1 MCKGSVLVRARR
13 KMETFA
19 CILEDDPSSTYLL
32 PAGAGY
38 YYVPAEN
45 VIAKSTRTNQKTCAE
60 IDALLRSNSP
70 EAWKRC
76 LTFGRV
82 MRIRGVEGNALYT
95 TFAPTDGAFDEQR
108 VLRLVPWRVAHACF
122 PEVKE
127 WARCDPRWRFVSD
140 SMRNIYDWKK
150 EVDLPDAPHINPAR
164 NDWPAAPIAY
174 PVVVRTPAQ
183 IQPLLSDPMEDWDAH
198 LLNNNHAERR
208 APPPLPPPPP
218 PRQNATPNVAIDVI
232 NERANSFIED
242 HIRQMQAAGLL
253 GGLPYLPPVAPAPV
267 QPAPVRS
274 APMAEDLRAL
284 SDFLFECKDVVE
296 EGAYLAASNALKRV
310 WDRAI

>member
-1 MCKGSVLVRARR
+1 MA
-13 KMETFA
+13 EFA
-19 CILEDDPSSTYLL
+19 CFNEDDPSTTYLL

-38 YYVPAEN
+38 YHVPAEN
-45 VIAKSTRTNQKTCAE
+45 VMVKSIRTNRLTSAE
-60 IDALLRSNSP
+60 IDAVVRSNSP

-95 TFAPTDGAFDEQR
+95 TFVPTDGTYEERR

-127 WARCDPRWRFVSD
+127 WAMCNPNNRERVWAEV
-140 SMRNIYDWKK
+140 MAIYDWRK

-164 NDWPAAPIAY
+164 NNWPQVTLEH

-183 IQPLLSDPMEDWDAH
+183 IPPPPSDPMEDFALADPMEDWDAH
-198 LLNNNHAERR
+198 LQNNSERR
-208 APPPLPPPPP
+208 VPPPLP
-218 PRQNATPNVAIDVI
+218 PRQNATPNVAANVA
-232 NERANSFIED
+232 NERANAFIED
-242 HIRQMQAAGLL
+242 HVRQMQAAGLL
-253 GGLPYLPPVAPAPV
+253 GGMPYLPPVAPAPV
-267 QPAPVRS
+267 QPS

>member
-1 MCKGSVLVRARR
+1 MA
-13 KMETFA
+13 EFA
-19 CILEDDPSSTYLL
+19 CFHEDDPNTTYLL

-45 VIAKSTRTNQKTCAE
+45 VMVNPIRTNRLTSAE
-60 IDALLRSNSP
+60 IDAVVRSNSP

-95 TFAPTDGAFDEQR
+95 TFVPTDGTYEERR

-127 WARCDPRWRFVSD
+127 WAMCNPNNRERVWAEV
-140 SMRNIYDWKK
+140 MAIYDWKK

-164 NDWPAAPIAY
+164 NDWPAATLEH

-183 IQPLLSDPMEDWDAH
+183 IPPPPSDPMEDFALADPMEDWDAH
-198 LLNNNHAERR
+198 LQNNAERR
-208 APPPLPPPPP
+208 VPPPLP
-218 PRQNATPNVAIDVI
+218 PRQNATPNAAVDVV
-232 NERANSFIED
+232 NERANAFIED

-267 QPAPVRS
+267 QPS

>member
-1 MCKGSVLVRARR
+1 MA
-13 KMETFA
+13 EFA
-19 CILEDDPSSTYLL
+19 CFNEDDPNTTYLL
-32 PAGAGY
+32 PAGPGY
-38 YYVPAEN
+38 YHVPAEN
-45 VIAKSTRTNQKTCAE
+45 VMAKSILTNRLTSAE
-60 IDALLRSNSP
+60 IDAVVRSNSP

-95 TFAPTDGAFDEQR
+95 TFVPTDGTYEERR

-127 WARCDPRWRFVSD
+127 WAMCNPNNRERVWAEV
-140 SMRNIYDWKK
+140 MAIYDWRK

-164 NDWPAAPIAY
+164 NNWPQVTLEH
-174 PVVVRTPAQ
+174 PVVVRTP
-183 IQPLLSDPMEDWDAH
+183 PPPPSDPMEDWDAH
-198 LLNNNHAERR
+198 LENTAERR
-208 APPPLPPPPP
+208 APPPLPP
-218 PRQNATPNVAIDVI
+218 RQNASPSIPADVI
-232 NERANSFIED
+232 DGRANSFIED
-242 HIRQMQAAGLL
+242 HIRQMQAVGLL
-253 GGLPYLPPVAPAPV
+253 GGVTYLPPVAPAPV
-267 QPAPVRS
+267 QPS